1 MVKKASIAAC
11 FFSYK
16 NSISKYLAIKN
27 LQKYIIFF
35 SSVVMHTLCL
45 VFFGI

>member
-1 MVKKASIAAC
+1 MVKKASSNAC

-27 LQKYIIFF
+27 LQKYIIFLAVL
-35 SSVVMHTLCL
+35 SCILC
-45 VFFGI
+45 V